1 MKLYK
6 KLSLGMVACLSL
18 VSCNDWL
25 DINQNPNTPT
35 SEDAAYYYRLPWN
48 QFYLEHGYMITAS
61 NIDYYCGLVVGTN
74 AREGGATKWNF
85 GASNRAANC
94 QQWFLVPCASNLQ
107 SMYDK
112 AMEDGAYHYAAVAKF
127 MRAFGFMEMTDIF
140 GELPYEEAL
149 GESVAPTYNTGKEI
163 FLGCVSELEE
173 AIELFQRDQE
183 PNAKTLAVGDSW
195 NGGSTDRWLKMCYL
209 LKARWLNH
217 LSKKQQGSYKE
228 GKYDP
233 DEILRCLDLAQQ
245 SNADN
250 TLIKHTDTN
259 GNTHDV
265 QGWNETVDYSAM
277 FSCVG
282 MNSNYYVSNWLCEL
296 LTNFK
301 GYGVEDPRA
310 DKFIPW
316 TRSQKSANSPEG
328 LKWSEDG
335 LWRRSL
341 GVDVINTNIL
351 SNSGPFTVSFNASY
365 TDKVTLEVTGQGG
378 TSTVVIPPRSK
389 YCNTTIAE
397 RVGDTV
403 YVQVRSGSEGYNGY
417 VDLLYRYDTSD
428 DATAISGTFHV
439 RPNTPTV
446 MASYAEACFIRAEVL
461 FKKGDK
467 GGAFEAYKNGIKANI
482 DFVNDQLKA
491 WVSDNDNLEDCP
503 SFTPMAQEDI
513 DNFLNNGIGTSGDLS
528 IGHIMTQKQ
537 IAMLYSLEL
546 WNDMRRYDWD
556 PNVFLGW
563 NKPYEYNN
571 TPTYWDYL
579 PQDKLPRRWG
589 QASYETNYNYANLEA
604 IGTEVPGALE
614 LPTDGGAWYTSRQI
628 CTLPVWWDSTQE

>member
-6 KLSLGMVACLSL
+6 KLSLGIVACLSL

-25 DINQNPNTPT
+25 DINQNPNTPA
-35 SEDAAYYYRLPWN
+35 SEDAAYYYRLPWC

-61 NIDYYCGLVVGTN
+61 NVDYYCGLVVGTN
-74 AREGGATKWNF
+74 TREGGATKWNF
-85 GASNRAANC
+85 SVTNRAANC
-94 QQWFLVPCASNLQ
+94 QQWFFVPCGSNLQ
-107 SMYDK
+107 AMYDD
-112 AMEDGAYHYAAVAKF
+112 AMAAGAYHYAAVAKY
-127 MRAFGFMEMTDIF
+127 MRAFGFMEMVDIF
-140 GELPYEEAL
+140 GEIPYEEAL
-149 GESVAPTYNTGKEI
+149 TSSIVAPAYNTGKEV

-173 AIELFQRDQE
+173 AIELFQRTQE
-183 PNAKTLAVGDSW
+183 DGAVELAIGDSW
-195 NGGSTDRWLKMCYL
+195 NGGSTDKWLKMCYL

-250 TLIKHTDTN
+250 TLIRHTDTN

-282 MNSNYYVSNWLCEL
+282 MNSNYYVSKWFCDL

-301 GYGVEDPRA
+301 NYGVEDPRA

-316 TRSQKSANSPEG
+316 TRSQKSANSPAEI
-328 LKWSEDG
+328 KWSDDG

-341 GVDVINTNIL
+341 GVDLQSNIL
-351 SNSGPFTVSFNASY
+351 SSSGPFAVSYNAADSAITITVSGEGGSY
-365 TDKVTLEVTGQGG
+365 DVI
-378 TSTVVIPPRSK
+378 IPPRTK
-389 YCNTTIAE
+389 YCATTAAQ
-397 RVGDTV
+397 RLGDTV
-403 YVQVRSGSEGYNGY
+403 YVQVRSGSEGYNGFR
-417 VDLLYRYDTSD
+417 DLMYRYDEND
-428 DATAISGTFHV
+428 DATAISGVFHV

-461 FKKGDK
+461 MRRGDK
-467 GGAFEAYKNGIKANI
+467 GGAFNAYKNGIKANI
-482 DFVNDQLKA
+482 DFVNDQLQT
-491 WVSDNDNLEDCP
+491 WVGENEDLADCP
-503 SFTPMAQEDI
+503 SFTPMKQEDI
-513 DNFLNNGIGTSGDLS
+513 ENFLNNGIGNAGD
-528 IGHIMTQKQ
+528 ITMGHIMTQKM
-537 IAMLYSLEL
+537 IAMLYSVEL
-546 WNDMRRYDWD
+546 WNDMRRHDWD
-556 PNVFLGW
+556 PNVFIGW
-563 NKPYEYNN
+563 DKPYEYKNS
-571 TPTYWDYL
+571 PAFWDYL

-589 QASYETNYNYANLEA
+589 QASYETDYNYANLEA
-604 IGTEVPGALE
+604 IGSEVPGALE
-614 LPTDGGAWYTSRQI
+614 LPTDGGAWYSSRQI